1 MHEGNNI
8 SSGDII
14 VTPMHIT
21 SRDWLK
27 PKSSSSL
34 RMSRNNGSSSVGKIC
49 SGESAVKIDET
60 QEFHEEE
67 KKKNSLGFDDMIASR
82 SGDGTSE
89 KSKLQETLRRLVEP
103 TIDILVKKKDS
114 KQTSKVP
121 NTR

>member
-1 MHEGNNI
+1 
-8 SSGDII
+8 
-14 VTPMHIT
+14 MHIT

-34 RMSRNNGSSSVGKIC
+34 RMSRNNGSTSVDIIC